1 MAATIDDII
10 AICATTES
18 STIIDTLSSHEN
30 PDGLLELGKQ
40 IDFERGP
47 MNEDILSQLI
57 QLYDSGNSQ
66 TSQQVNAPLTYP
78 LQIWAELLHQYHSLN
93 RLTSSL
99 EIIYPIGKK
108 KILVVMQ
115 TMLQVIFLFIMTSLV
130 RALLK
135 EKCTTSML
143 ALATD

>member
-10 AICATTES
+10 AILRRRRIIAS

-57 QLYDSGNSQ
+57 QLYDSSNSQ
-66 TSQQVNAPLTYP
+66 TSQQISNSTDLPPTDLGRIIAP
-78 LQIWAELLHQYHSLN
+78 IS
-93 RLTSSL
+93 
-99 EIIYPIGKK
+99 
-108 KILVVMQ
+108 
-115 TMLQVIFLFIMTSLV
+115 
-130 RALLK
+130 
-135 EKCTTSML
+135 
-143 ALATD
+143 